1 MFDVLTYLFE
11 QYSDP
16 STFGDR
22 GILMRQ
28 LEAAGFEGDEIS
40 DALDWLDSVGSVGE
54 SAYAGANEASS
65 VRIYAAPE
73 LEHLPAE
80 VRGLIQFLEDNGA
93 LTPAQREMVI
103 DRLLE
108 LDPDDL
114 DVGSAKLVALMVLWA
129 QQAELPILLGEALLD
144 AVHGEP
150 TMQ

>member
-16 STFGDR
+16 NAFGDR
-22 GILMRQ
+22 GALTRQ
-28 LEAAGFEGDEIS
+28 LNAAGFEEDEIGE
-40 DALDWLDSVGSVGE
+40 ALDWLDSVS
-54 SAYAGANEASS
+54 EASVEPYLGADEGS
-65 VRIYAAPE
+65 GLRFYADSE
-73 LEHLPAE
+73 QEHLPPD

-93 LTPAQREMVI
+93 LSPAQREMVI

-108 LDPDDL
+108 LDSEDL
-114 DVGSAKLVALMVLWA
+114 DVDNTKLLVLMVLWA
-129 QQAELPILLGEALLD
+129 QQAELPILLGEALLE